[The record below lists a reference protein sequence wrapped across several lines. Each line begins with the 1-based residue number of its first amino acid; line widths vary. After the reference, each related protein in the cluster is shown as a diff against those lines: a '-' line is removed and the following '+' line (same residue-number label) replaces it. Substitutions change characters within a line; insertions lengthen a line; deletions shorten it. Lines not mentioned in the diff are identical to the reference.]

1 MPAETCRHSFSK
13 EDNTMSGEHAL
24 KYKAKLEELEQC
36 IEVIAEEGS
45 KLLSYGEYIE
55 LLKLQ
60 LEVQKEIY
68 RMEVIS

>member
-1 MPAETCRHSFSK
+1 MYRK
-13 EDNTMSGEHAL
+13 VNTMTGKHAL
-24 KYKAKLEELEQC
+24 KYKGKLEELEKC

-45 KLLSYGEYIE
+45 KLLTYGEYIE

-68 RMEVIS
+68 RMECI

>member
-1 MPAETCRHSFSK
+1 MNPKIRY
-13 EDNTMSGEHAL
+13 M
-24 KYKAKLEELEQC
+24 AKLEELEAC
-36 IEVIAEEGS
+36 IEVMASDGS

-68 RMEVIS
+68 RMEVESHDLQ

>member
-1 MPAETCRHSFSK
+1 
-13 EDNTMSGEHAL
+13 MSPKI
-24 KYKAKLEELEQC
+24 KYQVKLEELEAC
-36 IEVIAEEGS
+36 IEMLASEGS

-68 RMEVIS
+68 RMEGENHDLQ